1 MKNRNL
7 FVAMLVVVTIMFAGV
22 IGNSGSLYAQ
32 DNGVVTVQS
41 QKSFSGTID
50 EAKKLIAKNGMM
62 VLSEINQGKILSMT
76 GIDVK
81 GTSLFVGNPQVGNKL
96 FSADRGAGLVV
107 PVRLNIYEGKDG
119 KTYVNYVKP
128 SFQFETF
135 KNNKIN
141 KIAKMLDQKLGML
154 TGMLSKQS

>member
-1 MKNRNL
+1 MKNKNL
-7 FVAMLVVVTIMFAGV
+7 LLAVLTVVTIMFAGV
-22 IGNSGSLYAQ
+22 IGNSGTLYAQ

-41 QKSFSGTID
+41 EKSYTETLD
-50 EAKKLIAKNGMM
+50 EAKKLVAKNGMM

-107 PVRLNIYEGKDG
+107 PVRLNIYEGADG
-119 KTYVNYVKP
+119 KTYINYVKP
-128 SFQFETF
+128 SFQFETY
-135 KNNKIN
+135 KNDKIN
-141 KIAKMLDQKLGML
+141 KMAGMLDQKLAML
-154 TGMLSKQS
+154 TGMLSK